1 MNLKELHELARYN
14 KDFDDFK
21 AKIDE
26 KFNGTP
32 TTVVDKTEYKLVKN
46 LGLADV
52 IGRLSFKEIE
62 MLVQLKHCDDSDY
75 GNDEKRCAEL
85 IEATRNKVGYTK
97 DDVKDYL

>member
-52 IGRLSFKEIE
+52 GKRIFLVFKVRGDMVYEDKREVVKAFNKESEAVIWIANRNPKKYYYEMHKIG
-62 MLVQLKHCDDSDY
+62 
-75 GNDEKRCAEL
+75 
-85 IEATRNKVGYTK
+85 
-97 DDVKDYL
+97 